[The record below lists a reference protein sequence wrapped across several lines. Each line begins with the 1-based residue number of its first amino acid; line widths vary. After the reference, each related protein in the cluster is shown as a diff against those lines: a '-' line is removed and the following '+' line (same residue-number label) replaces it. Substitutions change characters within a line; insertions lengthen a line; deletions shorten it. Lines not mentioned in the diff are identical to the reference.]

1 MTILQPSDELT
12 FQLLKIA
19 LKNKDGEISDHCEH
33 EEHIKA
39 EIDFRISKQLPNY
52 YLHFNIT
59 NVEEIVVY
67 VATDEELSENYHAGT
82 LAPSDYQYSFELPK
96 SLLKPGKYDV
106 NLSFC
111 NQFYPQVQTCAD
123 ILSFEIIDTTTA
135 RIENNCTEEA
145 LLWRQILSGVFEKS
159 NPQEYLQ
166 ISLSNS
172 RLQNIGSR

>member
-1 MTILQPSDELT
+1 MAEIIAAYKSNNSSGSNNKGLTVLEPNSDLT

-19 LKNKDGEISDHCEH
+19 LKNKEGQISDHYEH
-33 EEHIKA
+33 EEHIKV

-82 LAPSDYQYSFELPK
+82 LAPGDYQYSFELPK
-96 SLLKPGKYDV
+96 SLLKPGKYNV

-111 NQFYPQVQTCAD
+111 NQFYPQVQTCPD
-123 ILSFEIIDTTTA
+123 ILSFEIIDTTTTRGRKQLYRRDA
-135 RIENNCTEEA
+135 VVAPDIE
-145 LLWRQILSGVFEKS
+145 WSFRKI
-159 NPQEYLQ
+159 
-166 ISLSNS
+166 
-172 RLQNIGSR
+172 